1 MNKVPLQG
9 VCLDV
14 CVNMSRTQFSQG
26 FYVESTVEIIEQIK
40 TSNYNVLFSGQRIS
54 STILDNSRK
63 SQETPGNSRQ
73 FQETPGNSRQLQT
86 TPGSSRQ
93 LQATL
98 GISRQHQAIP
108 SSSRQIQASSGNS
121 RRLQETPGN
130 YRKFRKARSRNKVNY
145 GGHIFFRE
153 SPRNNH

>member
-73 FQETPGNSRQLQT
+73 FGGLPSGDTKVLEEIPNEIIPYQL
-86 TPGSSRQ
+86 
-93 LQATL
+93 
-98 GISRQHQAIP
+98 
-108 SSSRQIQASSGNS
+108 
-121 RRLQETPGN
+121 
-130 YRKFRKARSRNKVNY
+130 KFRR
-145 GGHIFFRE
+145 HIQV
-153 SPRNNH
+153 